1 MKEHRGELEIREKE
15 VREKEK
21 QKKQKMIQR
30 LKIMLDGIP
39 SPTCLISDEFE
50 VLDQNEHM
58 KELFCNPADCPV
70 ISRKEKM
77 PEIPIAKEQILE
89 TDGFV
94 NWEQEVNQRYYSI
107 WWMPLGMGI
116 NLYYAMEITKY
127 KEIEKNLTILSNT
140 DSLTGLKNRHFFHQC
155 ISNEIIRSDR
165 YLEPLSLLMFDLD
178 HFKYVNDSFGH
189 PMGDQVLK
197 KTAEV
202 VSDIIRKSDV
212 IARVGGEEFMILLPQ
227 TELVGAMDL
236 AEKIRYA
243 LENIEHKT
251 VGVVTASFGV
261 VQRTENESE
270 EDLYAHVDEAMY
282 QAKAMGRNCIVSF
295 GIENRISHPMAMA
308 RLEWNISLES
318 GNKELDRQHKELVDI
333 GNSLIYLSFSK
344 AEQKRLE
351 MQLKKLLRHIV
362 HHFEYEERL
371 QAEIGYDFQKE
382 HTKEHQILLEKA
394 LTVKASYES
403 GTMKSSD
410 LFSFFLD
417 EVVVG
422 HMQMEDKKFYPYL
435 KRNTLA

>member
-1 MKEHRGELEIREKE
+1 
-15 VREKEK
+15 
-21 QKKQKMIQR
+21 
-30 LKIMLDGIP
+30 
-39 SPTCLISDEFE
+39 
-50 VLDQNEHM
+50 
-58 KELFCNPADCPV
+58 
-70 ISRKEKM
+70 
-77 PEIPIAKEQILE
+77 
-89 TDGFV
+89 
-94 NWEQEVNQRYYSI
+94 
-107 WWMPLGMGI
+107 
-116 NLYYAMEITKY
+116 
-127 KEIEKNLTILSNT
+127 
-140 DSLTGLKNRHFFHQC
+140 
-155 ISNEIIRSDR
+155 
-165 YLEPLSLLMFDLD
+165 MFDLD

-362 HHFEYEERL
+362 HHFEFEERL

-394 LTVKASYES
+394 LAVKASYES